1 MTTVLASENPLLIGK
16 GLPPFDRIETLHVV
30 PAMTQ
35 LLTELE
41 QRLSDLEVSVTP
53 TWQGLVEPLTQL
65 EEQLTWSWG
74 VISHLMGVKNSP
86 ELREAYETIQPQVVQ
101 FINRLGQ
108 SQVLYQA
115 FQSLQAGDSWST

>member
-65 EEQLTWSWG
+65 EEQLTW
-74 VISHLMGVKNSP
+74 
-86 ELREAYETIQPQVVQ
+86 A
-101 FINRLGQ
+101 
-108 SQVLYQA
+108 
-115 FQSLQAGDSWST
+115 